1 MEKKQGQTR
10 KYLKSR
16 RLLIIIMGL
25 TKEISKFGVS
35 DTSRAVI
42 WRL

>member
-10 KYLKSR
+10 IYLKSR

-25 TKEISKFGVS
+25 TKEISNLEFV
-35 DTSRAVI
+35 T
-42 WRL
+42 LPEQ